1 MESSIDLPTIALLV
15 SVIALFVW
23 FFWHTAYSMIK
34 SAKNIAAIVDSSAAR
49 ERLELEHEAK
59 FGPRPLWYRAAQKIV
74 LAVLFT
80 GAAWLLWTLVQGG

>member
-1 MESSIDLPTIALLV
+1 MESRIDLPTIALLV
-15 SVIALFVW
+15 AVVALFVW

-34 SAKNIAAIVDSSAAR
+34 SARNIAEIVDGSSSR
-49 ERLELEHEAK
+49 KRLELEHEAN

-74 LAVLFT
+74 LAVLIS